1 MNIRKIVKITGI
13 TLLLL
18 VVGFVGFGGFIFYKA
33 KYGINFYESE
43 APELPADLGEN
54 AVLIFSKTNG
64 FRHGAAIEASLPAY
78 RKMADANDWELFFTD
93 NGATFNPDY
102 LSRFKAVVWNN
113 VSGKVLTEEQRQAF
127 RAYLENG
134 GGFVGVHAAG
144 DASHHWDWYEQEVI
158 GANFSH
164 HPLNPQIQPS
174 RLYLEADA
182 AYRELSVGLPQEW
195 QRADEW
201 YMFYD
206 NPREKGF
213 NVLYTLDEANI
224 VTSGNLSF
232 LIKDK
237 DWGMGEDHPIAWY
250 KEKGKSRVFYS
261 AMGHTGES
269 FAEAEHLQMLEN
281 AIRWAGRLP

>member
-1 MNIRKIVKITGI
+1 MNIRKVLKITGI
-13 TLLLL
+13 TLLVL

-64 FRHGAAIEASLPAY
+64 FRHGDAIEASLPAY
-78 RKMADANDWELFFTD
+78 QAMAEANGWDLFITD
-93 NGATFNPDY
+93 NGAAFNQDY
-102 LSRFKAVVWNN
+102 LQKFKAVVWNN
-113 VSGKVLTEEQRQAF
+113 VSGKTLNGIQRQAF
-127 RAYLENG
+127 RDYLEDG

-144 DASHHWDWYEQEVI
+144 DDSHQWEWYEREVI

-164 HPLNPQIQPS
+164 HPINPQIQS
-174 RLYLEADA
+174 SSLYLEADSTQA
-182 AYRELSVGLPQEW
+182 MLSKKLPQEW
-195 QRADEW
+195 QRSDEW
-201 YMFYD
+201 YMFYN

-213 NVLYTLDEANI
+213 QVLYTLDETGI

-250 KEKGKSRVFYS
+250 KEKGKGRIFYS
-261 AMGHTGES
+261 AMGHSGES
-269 FAEAEHLQMLEN
+269 FEEAEHLQMLEN
-281 AIRWAGRLP
+281 AIRWVGRLP